1 MYEDKSVDRGLWKM
15 SEYETG
21 CNAITEGCYRYI
33 MEIPEVEVGEAQQPE
48 SARTNQPQRTAP
60 QTTSRSGADQGD
72 VVG

>member
-33 MEIPEVEVGEAQQPE
+33 MEIPEVEVGE
-48 SARTNQPQRTAP
+48 
-60 QTTSRSGADQGD
+60 
-72 VVG
+72 VVGPFRFRWHATIW